1 VILVDTS
8 VWAQHIDRNVD
19 ALTAALNA
27 GLVLIHPFVI
37 GELAMGNLRQRGPVL
52 SDLQDLPKAIVAS
65 DQETLGL
72 IERSRLFGIGIGYVD
87 AHLLAAALLSAG
99 TSLWTF
105 DKRLDI
111 AAARLGLSHKI
122 GS

>member
-1 VILVDTS
+1 LVDTS

-27 GLVLIHPFVI
+27 GQVLIHPFVI
-37 GELAMGNLRQRGPVL
+37 GELAMGNLRRRGPVL
-52 SDLQDLPKAIVAS
+52 SELQDLPKVIVAS

-105 DKRLDI
+105 DKRLDT